1 MIVTIVIVRA
11 LGVSLGILD
20 LMLTGLGYLLFSVIG
35 TLAALYMKS
44 VGEEVDMGQKLI
56 QVLAGTSSSPN
67 QVSLGLHLASVT
79 LECKRVS
86 KGSTR

>member
-35 TLAALYMKS
+35 TLAALFMKS
-44 VGEEVDMGQKLI
+44 VGQETDIGKLI
-56 QVLAGTSSSPN
+56 QVLAGTSLSSN
-67 QVSLGLHLASVT
+67 QVSLALHLASVT
-79 LECKRVS
+79 L
-86 KGSTR
+86 G

>member
-1 MIVTIVIVRA
+1 MIVTTVIVRA
-11 LGVSLGILD
+11 VGVSLGILD
-20 LMLTGLGYLLFSVIG
+20 LMLTGLGSLLFSIIG

-67 QVSLGLHLASVT
+67 QVSLALHLASVT
-79 LECKRVS
+79 L
-86 KGSTR
+86 G

>member
-20 LMLTGLGYLLFSVIG
+20 LMLTGLGYLLFSIIG
-35 TLAALYMKS
+35 TLAALFMKS
-44 VGEEVDMGQKLI
+44 VGQETDIGKLI

-67 QVSLGLHLASVT
+67 QVSLALHLASVT
-79 LECKRVS
+79 VECKRVS